1 MSDLGTAITAAT
13 TAFNLLKGA
22 VAVRDEKLIA
32 AAQAEMLLKLN
43 EASAMSFSQ
52 LRDMHSLELE
62 TQKLRTELE
71 KANTREQRLLA
82 EIEQRRRYK
91 LAQPAPGIW
100 ANLRIEDAPGPPDST
115 AYFCASCQADK
126 REVPM
131 QFKAASAG
139 TSAYLICPME
149 RRHALNLG
157 GALPQSQRPQQ
168 DDPFARNW

>member
-1 MSDLGTAITAAT
+1 MADISTAITAIA
-13 TAFNLLKGA
+13 TAFGFLKTA
-22 VAVRDEKLIA
+22 VAARDEALITTT
-32 AAQAEMLLKLN
+32 QAEIQRQLQ
-43 EASAMSFSQ
+43 EASAMSLTQ

-71 KANTREQRLLA
+71 KAHAREHRLHA
-82 EIEQRRRYK
+82 EIEQSRRYK
-91 LAQPAPGIW
+91 LAQPAPGVW
-100 ANLRIEDAPGPPDST
+100 ANLRIEDTPGPPDST

-157 GALPQSQRPQQ
+157 GALAQSERPQQ